1 MNVSCGHDFIAYNKN
16 SLPIEIFGRVKWT
29 ALELASRLMLLAA
42 GANKFLRQTTR
53 ETAGDL
59 IYDFHSVTQF

>member
-1 MNVSCGHDFIAYNKN
+1 MDS
-16 SLPIEIFGRVKWT
+16 
-29 ALELASRLMLLAA
+29 LELASSIMLLAS